1 MAEEEKKKPEGKPE
15 GKEKK
20 ATQMVRIHATD
31 IDGSKSLL
39 TGVARVKGVGDSMA
53 NAILLKLNMDRK
65 KKLVDL
71 TDPEIATIEKAIDDP
86 ASLGIPKW
94 MFNRRKDMDTG
105 KDLHINTSDLT
116 LTLKNDLDL
125 LGETKSYRGL
135 RHARGLKVR
144 GQRTKSTGRGQSSVG
159 VTRKKQQP
167 GKS

>member
-1 MAEEEKKKPEGKPE
+1 MAEEKKSEDRKPGF
-15 GKEKK
+15 KEKK
-20 ATQMVRIHATD
+20 SVQMVRIHATD

-53 NAILLKLNMDRK
+53 NAILLKLGMDKK

-86 ASLGIPKW
+86 SALGIPSW
-94 MFNRRKDMDTG
+94 MLNRRKDMDTG
-105 KDLHINTSDLT
+105 KDLHLNTSDLN

-125 LGETKSYRGL
+125 MGETKSYRGL
-135 RHARGLKVR
+135 RLAKGLKVR
-144 GQRTKSTGRGQSSVG
+144 GQRTKSTGRGKSAVG
-159 VTRKKQQP
+159 VTRKKSQP